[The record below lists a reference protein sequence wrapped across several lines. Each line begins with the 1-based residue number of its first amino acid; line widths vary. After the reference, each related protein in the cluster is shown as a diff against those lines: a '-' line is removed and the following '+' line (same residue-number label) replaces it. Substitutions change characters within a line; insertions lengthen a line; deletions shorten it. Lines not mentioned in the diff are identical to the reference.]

1 MNGIP
6 AGRISRLLCALLF
19 LTACDKASEP
29 DLSVSTPL
37 SVAQPCDLQ
46 LGCRAENEQLAV
58 TLTFG
63 TAPRALQPFP
73 LNLRVDDG
81 QNLESVTVE
90 FAMQGMDMGRNR
102 YHLSGDSM
110 TSWNASVTL
119 PICTSGRSDWVADF
133 ELIAEGSRF
142 RMQVPFVLEK

>member
-6 AGRISRLLCALLF
+6 AAGFARLLCVLLF

-29 DLSVSTPL
+29 ELPVSSQLSIAPG
-37 SVAQPCDLQ
+37 CDLQ
-46 LGCRAENEQLAV
+46 LGCRAANEKLAL

-73 LNLRVDDG
+73 VSLRVDDG
-81 QNLESVTVE
+81 QSLDSVTVE
-90 FAMQGMDMGRNR
+90 FAMQGMDMGLNR
-102 YHLSGDSM
+102 YRLSGDSM
-110 TSWNASVTL
+110 SSWNASITL

-133 ELIAEGSRF
+133 ELTAGGERF
-142 RMQVPFVLEK
+142 HLQVPFTLGK